1 MRPALLLLSIA
12 VGFAQLTGGGL
23 TGRVLDPSHAAVAGA
38 QVEIAD
44 LERGAL
50 FRTVTDAAGAWR
62 MVQLRPA
69 LYRITVSKESFQ
81 NVSSEPVRVE
91 VDSTRHIDFTLPLA
105 GPATTLEVRASVLRA
120 QAADSGWVIER
131 ERVSSLPLNRRA
143 FLQLA
148 LLTAGVQ
155 PPVQDSEL
163 SSRGTFAAHANGAR
177 EEFNNF
183 LLDGVDNNDLYTN
196 RYVLEPS
203 VDTIQ
208 EFKIAAGS
216 YSAEY
221 GRSAGAQVNVVTR
234 GGSNQ
239 WHGVAYEYFRNRAL
253 DSANYFD
260 GDTRNRFARN
270 QFGGVLGG
278 PIQRDRSFVFFNADA
293 LRERRGLTRLA
304 TVPPEGVRGGDLSGL
319 GRTIL
324 DPFTRQPFPGNRIP
338 ESRLSPIGRQVMN
351 LFPAPT
357 RAGAVGNLLA
367 QPVLTED
374 FTQGGGRFDHHFG
387 STGIVTLRYL
397 SARQNLYEPYAE
409 ESTDIPGFGSFVDN
423 NGHNAMLHHQQ
434 AFAAGVLHS
443 LRVGFNRSTRL
454 VLPENHLIDACRLW
468 NVGWLNVHPRDRG
481 FPFFNLMGFSPVGD
495 ATPLP
500 IIRFTTT
507 YQLIEDIAI
516 PRGRHGV
523 KVGFQARNTRANGNI
538 DQLARGTLSFSGA
551 ISGAGISDLL
561 LGFPSFTLQAK
572 LDNTQT
578 LRTTSYAWYAQDEI
592 RITSR
597 INLTAG
603 LRYEFNSPATD
614 PFDRMS
620 IYQPGSGRIVG
631 AGTNGV
637 SRSGVRADRNNFAPR
652 AGFAWR
658 AGDRLVLRG
667 GYGLYYDSGMLVVSS
682 SQYFNPPY
690 FTLRA
695 FFPTQAALITLDNP
709 FPAAGGISPVSP
721 SGMSPDLATSYLHHW
736 SLFAERQLGEAT
748 VASAGYAGSAGV
760 HLVRSRDLNQARPA
774 PGDLAAR
781 RPDPRYGGV
790 FFIESAGNSNYHS
803 LQAAIDRR
811 FSRHLSLLAAYT
823 WSKSIDDT
831 SAFLSTRPDKNF
843 PQDSRDYRAERAIS
857 SFDISHRLSVSFV
870 VQLPG
875 RKRLSRDWQV
885 RGIAVAQTGQPFTP
899 LLRFDNSN
907 TGNMGGTFGS
917 DRPNVIRD
925 PRLSPRGP
933 ERWFDTAA
941 FVLAPRFQ
949 FGNAGRNIVR
959 GPPYSSVDTS
969 LARQIALAD
978 RVRLTIEAQVFNLLN
993 RTNFDLPERFAD
1005 EPLLFGRIFSAKA
1018 ARQAQIA
1025 LRFSF

>member
-1 MRPALLLLSIA
+1 MRLALLLWIGVA
-12 VGFAQLTGGGL
+12 AFAQLTGGGL
-23 TGRVLDPSHAAVAGA
+23 TGRVLDPSQAALAGA
-38 QVEIAD
+38 NVEIAD
-44 LERGAL
+44 LERGSV
-50 FRTVTDAAGAWR
+50 FRTVTDVSGAWR
-62 MVQLRPA
+62 MLQLRA
-69 LYRITVSKESFQ
+69 ASYRITVSKESFQ
-81 NVSSEPVRVE
+81 TVTSGAVRVE
-91 VDSTRHIDFTLPLA
+91 VDSTRRVDFTLPVAGLA
-105 GPATTLEVRASVLRA
+105 TSVEVRASNLRA

-143 FLQLA
+143 FLHLA

-183 LLDGVDNNDLYTN
+183 LLDGIDNNDLYTN

-208 EFKIAAGS
+208 EFKITAGS

-234 GGSNQ
+234 GGSND
-239 WHGVAYEYFRNRAL
+239 WHGLAYEYFRNRAL

-260 GDTRNRFARN
+260 ADMRNRFARN

-278 PIQRDRSFVFFNADA
+278 PLRRDRRFVFFHADA
-293 LRERRGLTRLA
+293 LRERRGLARLA
-304 TVPPEGVRGGDLSGL
+304 TVPPEAVRGGDLAVL
-319 GRTIL
+319 GRAIV

-338 ESRLSPIGRQVMN
+338 ESRISGTARQVLN
-351 LFPAPT
+351 LFPAPS
-357 RAGAVGNLLA
+357 RSGGVGNLLA
-367 QPVLTED
+367 QPVLHD
-374 FTQGGGRFDHHFG
+374 DLAQGGGRFDQHFG
-387 STGIVTLRYL
+387 SSGILTLRYL
-397 SARQNLYEPYAE
+397 YVRQNLFEPYAE
-409 ESTDIPGFGSFVDN
+409 ESTDVPGFGSFVEND
-423 NGHNAMLHHQQ
+423 GHNAMLHHQR
-434 AFAAGVLHS
+434 ALGGGALHS
-443 LRVGFNRSTRL
+443 LRIGLNRGTRL
-454 VLPENHLIDACRLW
+454 ALPENHLTDAGRLW
-468 NVGWLNVHPRDRG
+468 NAGWLDVHPRDRG
-481 FPFFNLMGFSPVGD
+481 FPFFNVQGYSPVGD

-500 IIRFTTT
+500 VIRFTTT

-516 PRGRHGV
+516 PRGRHGL
-523 KVGFQARNTRANGNI
+523 KFGFQARHTRANGNV

-578 LRTTSYAWYAQDEI
+578 LRTTSYAAYAQDEI

-597 INLTAG
+597 LNLTLG
-603 LRYEFNSPATD
+603 VRYEFNSPATD

-620 IYQPGSGRIVG
+620 IYQPGTGRIVG
-631 AGTNGV
+631 AGAGGV

-658 AGDRLVLRG
+658 ARDQFVLRA
-667 GYGLYYDSGMLVVSS
+667 GYGLYYDSGMLVVAS

-695 FFPTQAALITLDNP
+695 FFPAQAALITLDNP
-709 FPAAGGISPVSP
+709 FPATGGISPVSP
-721 SGMSPDLATSYLHHW
+721 SGMSPDLSTSYLQHW
-736 SLFAERQLGEAT
+736 SLFAERQIGAST
-748 VASAGYAGSAGV
+748 VVAIGYAGSTGV
-760 HLVRSRDLNQARPA
+760 LLVRSRDLNQARPGT
-774 PGDLAAR
+774 GDLPAR
-781 RPDPRYGGV
+781 RPDPRYGGI
-790 FFIESAGNSNYHS
+790 FFIESAGNSNYHG
-803 LQAAIDRR
+803 LQATLDRR
-811 FSRHLSLLAAYT
+811 FSRRLSLLAAYT

-831 SAFLSTRPDKNF
+831 SAFLSTKPDKNF
-843 PQDSRDYRAERAIS
+843 PQDSRNYRAERALS
-857 SFDISHRLSVSFV
+857 SFDIAHRLSTSFV

-875 RKRLSRDWQV
+875 RSRLSRGWQV

-917 DRPNVIRD
+917 DRPNLIRD
-925 PRLSPRGP
+925 PRLSRGGP

-941 FVLAPRFQ
+941 FALAPRFQ

-959 GPPYSSVDTS
+959 GPAYFSIDAS
-969 LARQIALAD
+969 LARPFALAD
-978 RVRLTIEAQVFNLLN
+978 RVRLTMEAQAFNLLN